1 MHSSG
6 VKESPLKPKLLF
18 LCTGNSCRSQIAEGW
33 LRHLANDRFEVF
45 SAGVE
50 PSRVHPM
57 SIIVM
62 QEVGI
67 DITDQHSDDVLDYL
81 ESGIDI
87 VISVCDHA
95 AQTCPAFPEDVARI
109 HWSVKDP
116 YHGWDVDE
124 TKLPDYRRTRDE
136 LKTRIAAFLTNR

>member
-1 MHSSG
+1 MAG
-6 VKESPLKPKLLF
+6 DKFDVY
-18 LCTGNSCRSQIAEGW
+18 
-33 LRHLANDRFEVF
+33 

-62 QEVGI
+62 QEIGI
-67 DITDQHSDDVLDYL
+67 DISGQHSDDVSDFLDT
-81 ESGIDI
+81 GIDI
-87 VISVCDHA
+87 VVSVCDHA
-95 AQTCPAFPEDVARI
+95 AQTCPTFPEDVERI

-124 TKLPDYRRTRDE
+124 SKLPDYRRTRED
-136 LKTRIAAFLTNR
+136 LKVRIERFLKGLSKQ